1 MYNRACILAVFL
13 LVFKKILRQ
22 FVNMGIVATNRKAR
36 FNYEILEKIEAGI
49 SLKGTEVKS
58 VRNKNV
64 SIEESYAQIKNEE
77 VFLHNLHISPYEQ
90 GNRENH
96 DPIRV
101 RKLLLHRHEIKKLIA
116 KIQQKGLSLVP
127 LSIYTKKG
135 IIKVEL
141 AVGRGKRLVDKRESL
156 KKKAVEREIARIVKR

>member
-1 MYNRACILAVFL
+1 ME
-13 LVFKKILRQ
+13 
-22 FVNMGIVATNRKAR
+22 IVSTNKKAR
-36 FNYEILEKIEAGI
+36 FNYEIIEKIEAGI

-64 SIEESYAQIKNEE
+64 SIGESYAQIKNIE
-77 VFLHNLHISPYEQ
+77 VFIHHLHISPYEQ

-101 RKLLLHRHEIKKLIA
+101 RKLLLHKQEIKKLVS
-116 KIQQKGLSLVP
+116 KIQLKGLSLVP
-127 LSIYTKKG
+127 LSIYLKKG
-135 IIKVEL
+135 KIKIEL

-156 KKKAVEREIARIVKR
+156 KKRAVDREIARVVKR

>member
-1 MYNRACILAVFL
+1 
-13 LVFKKILRQ
+13 
-22 FVNMGIVATNRKAR
+22 MGIVATNRKAR

-58 VRNKNV
+58 IRNKNV
-64 SIEESYAQIKNEE
+64 SIEESYAQIKNDE
-77 VFLHNLHISPYEQ
+77 VFLYNLHISPYEQ

-127 LSIYTKKG
+127 LSIYTKNG

>member
-1 MYNRACILAVFL
+1 ME
-13 LVFKKILRQ
+13 
-22 FVNMGIVATNRKAR
+22 IVSTNKKAR
-36 FNYEILEKIEAGI
+36 FNYEIIEKIEAGI

-64 SIEESYAQIKNEE
+64 SIGESYAQIKNNE

-101 RKLLLHRHEIKKLIA
+101 RKLLLHKQEIKKLVS
-116 KIQQKGLSLVP
+116 KIQLKGLALVP
-127 LSIYTKKG
+127 LSIYLKKG
-135 IIKVEL
+135 KIKIEL

-156 KKKAVEREIARIVKR
+156 KKRAVDREIARVVKR

>member
-1 MYNRACILAVFL
+1 ME
-13 LVFKKILRQ
+13 
-22 FVNMGIVATNRKAR
+22 IVSTNKKAR
-36 FNYEILEKIEAGI
+36 FNYEIIEKIEAGI

-64 SIEESYAQIKNEE
+64 SIGESYAQIKNNE

-101 RKLLLHRHEIKKLIA
+101 RKLLLHKQEIKKLVS
-116 KIQQKGLSLVP
+116 KIQLKGLSLVP
-127 LSIYTKKG
+127 LSIYLKKG
-135 IIKVEL
+135 KIKIEL
-141 AVGRGKRLVDKRESL
+141 AVGRGKRLVDKREAI
-156 KKKAVEREIARIVKR
+156 KKKTIEREIDRIVKK

>member
-1 MYNRACILAVFL
+1 ME
-13 LVFKKILRQ
+13 
-22 FVNMGIVATNRKAR
+22 IVSTNKKAR
-36 FNYEILEKIEAGI
+36 FNYEIIEKIEAGI

-64 SIEESYAQIKNEE
+64 SISESYAQIKDNE

-101 RKLLLHRHEIKKLIA
+101 RKLLLHKQEIKKLVS
-116 KIQQKGLSLVP
+116 KIQLKGLSLVP
-127 LSIYTKKG
+127 LSIYLRKG
-135 IIKVEL
+135 KIKIEL
-141 AVGRGKRLVDKRESL
+141 AVGRGKRLVDKRESM
-156 KKKAVEREIARIVKR
+156 KKRAVDREIARIVKK

>member
-1 MYNRACILAVFL
+1 ME
-13 LVFKKILRQ
+13 
-22 FVNMGIVATNRKAR
+22 IVSTNKKAR
-36 FNYEILEKIEAGI
+36 FNYEIIEKIEAGI

-64 SIEESYAQIKNEE
+64 SIGESYAQIKDGE
-77 VFLHNLHISPYEQ
+77 VFLHHLHISPYEQ

-101 RKLLLHRHEIKKLIA
+101 RKLLLHKQEIKKLVS

-127 LSIYTKKG
+127 LSIYLRKG
-135 IIKVEL
+135 KIKVEL

-156 KKKAVEREIARIVKR
+156 KKRAVEREIARIVKR

>member
-1 MYNRACILAVFL
+1 ME
-13 LVFKKILRQ
+13 
-22 FVNMGIVATNRKAR
+22 IVSTNKKAR
-36 FNYEILEKIEAGI
+36 FNYEIIEKIEAGI

-64 SIEESYAQIKNEE
+64 SIAESYASIKNDE

-101 RKLLLHRHEIKKLIA
+101 RKLLLHKQEIKKLVS
-116 KIQQKGLSLVP
+116 KIQLKGLSLVP
-127 LSIYTKKG
+127 LSIYLKKG
-135 IIKVEL
+135 KIKIEL
-141 AVGRGKRLVDKRESL
+141 AVGRGKRLVDKRESI
-156 KKKAVEREIARIVKR
+156 KKKTIEREIDRIVKK

>member
-1 MYNRACILAVFL
+1 ME
-13 LVFKKILRQ
+13 
-22 FVNMGIVATNRKAR
+22 IVSTNKKAR
-36 FNYEILEKIEAGI
+36 FNYEIIEKIEAGI

-64 SIEESYAQIKNEE
+64 SISESYAQIKDNE

-101 RKLLLHRHEIKKLIA
+101 RKLLLHKQEIKKLVN
-116 KIQQKGLSLVP
+116 KIQLKGLSLVP
-127 LSIYTKKG
+127 LSIYLRKG
-135 IIKVEL
+135 KIKIEL
-141 AVGRGKRLVDKRESL
+141 AVGRGKRLVDKRESI
-156 KKKAVEREIARIVKR
+156 KKRAVDREIARIVKK

>member
-1 MYNRACILAVFL
+1 ME
-13 LVFKKILRQ
+13 
-22 FVNMGIVATNRKAR
+22 IVSTNKKAR
-36 FNYEILEKIEAGI
+36 FNYEIIEKIEAGI

-64 SIEESYAQIKNEE
+64 SIAESYANIKDNE

-101 RKLLLHRHEIKKLIA
+101 RKLLLHKQEIKKLVS
-116 KIQQKGLSLVP
+116 KIQLKGLSLVP
-127 LSIYTKKG
+127 LSIYLKKG
-135 IIKVEL
+135 KIKIEL

-156 KKKAVEREIARIVKR
+156 KKRAVDREIARVVKR

>member
-1 MYNRACILAVFL
+1 ME
-13 LVFKKILRQ
+13 
-22 FVNMGIVATNRKAR
+22 IVSTNKKAR
-36 FNYEILEKIEAGI
+36 FNYEIIEKIEAGI

-64 SIEESYAQIKNEE
+64 SIGESYAQIKENE

-101 RKLLLHRHEIKKLIA
+101 RKLLLHKQEIKKLVS
-116 KIQQKGLSLVP
+116 KIQLKGLSLVP
-127 LSIYTKKG
+127 LSIYLRKG
-135 IIKVEL
+135 KIKVEL
-141 AVGRGKRLVDKRESL
+141 AVGRGKRLVDKRESI
-156 KKKAVEREIARIVKR
+156 KKKTIQREIDRIVKK

>member
-1 MYNRACILAVFL
+1 ME
-13 LVFKKILRQ
+13 
-22 FVNMGIVATNRKAR
+22 IVSTNKKAR
-36 FNYEILEKIEAGI
+36 FNYEIIEKIEAGI

-58 VRNKNV
+58 IRNKNV
-64 SIEESYAQIKNEE
+64 SIGESYAQIKDDE
-77 VFLHNLHISPYEQ
+77 VFLYNLHISPYEQ

-101 RKLLLHRHEIKKLIA
+101 RKLLLHKHEIKKLVS

-127 LSIYTKKG
+127 LSIYLRKG
-135 IIKVEL
+135 KIKVEL
-141 AVGRGKRLVDKRESL
+141 AVGRGKRLVDKRETL

>member
-1 MYNRACILAVFL
+1 ME
-13 LVFKKILRQ
+13 
-22 FVNMGIVATNRKAR
+22 IVSTNKKAR
-36 FNYEILEKIEAGI
+36 FNYEIIEKIEAGI

-64 SIEESYAQIKNEE
+64 SIGESYAQIKDNE

-101 RKLLLHRHEIKKLIA
+101 RKLLLHKQEIKKLVS
-116 KIQQKGLSLVP
+116 KIQLKGLSLVP
-127 LSIYTKKG
+127 LSIYLRKG
-135 IIKVEL
+135 KIKIEL

-156 KKKAVEREIARIVKR
+156 KKRAVDREIARIVKK

>member
-1 MYNRACILAVFL
+1 
-13 LVFKKILRQ
+13 
-22 FVNMGIVATNRKAR
+22 MGIVATNRKAR

-64 SIEESYAQIKNEE
+64 SIEESYAQIKNDE
-77 VFLHNLHISPYEQ
+77 VFLYNLHISPYEQ

-127 LSIYTKKG
+127 LSIYTRKG

>member
-1 MYNRACILAVFL
+1 ME
-13 LVFKKILRQ
+13 
-22 FVNMGIVATNRKAR
+22 IVSTNKKAR
-36 FNYEILEKIEAGI
+36 FNYEIIEKIEAGI

-64 SIEESYAQIKNEE
+64 SIGESYAQIKDNE

-101 RKLLLHRHEIKKLIA
+101 RKLLLHKQEIKKLVS
-116 KIQQKGLSLVP
+116 KIQLKGLSLVP
-127 LSIYTKKG
+127 LSIYLNKG
-135 IIKVEL
+135 KIKIEL
-141 AVGRGKRLVDKRESL
+141 AVGRGKRLVDKRESM
-156 KKKAVEREIARIVKR
+156 KKRAVDREIARIVKR

>member
-1 MYNRACILAVFL
+1 
-13 LVFKKILRQ
+13 
-22 FVNMGIVATNRKAR
+22 MGIVATNRKAR

-58 VRNKNV
+58 VRNKNI
-64 SIEESYAQIKNEE
+64 SIEESYAQIKNDE
-77 VFLHNLHISPYEQ
+77 VFLYNLHISPYEQ

-141 AVGRGKRLVDKRESL
+141 AVGRGKRLVDKRESI
-156 KKKAVEREIARIVKR
+156 KKKAIEREIARIVKK